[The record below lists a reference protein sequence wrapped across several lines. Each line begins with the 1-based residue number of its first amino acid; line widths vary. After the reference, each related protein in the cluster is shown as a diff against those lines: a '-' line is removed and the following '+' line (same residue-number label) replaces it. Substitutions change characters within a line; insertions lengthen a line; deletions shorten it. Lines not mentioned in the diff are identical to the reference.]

1 MKNNLDPTKHKKVA
15 MFCTGGIRC
24 EKSTAYL
31 REQGFDE
38 VYHLKGGI
46 LKYLEE
52 VPEEETR
59 WRGECFVFD
68 NRVTVNHK
76 LEQGEYDQCHACRM
90 PISES
95 DKARV
100 EYEKGVSC
108 HHCAAKKPS
117 EKVKGL
123 AERERQMTL
132 AKARGDA
139 HIGQPMEQ
147 LIEQR
152 KAQKLK
158 FKEEQREYERAKT
171 AK

>member
-1 MKNNLDPTKHKKVA
+1 M
-15 MFCTGGIRC
+15 
-24 EKSTAYL
+24 
-31 REQGFDE
+31 
-38 VYHLKGGI
+38 
-46 LKYLEE
+46 
-52 VPEEETR
+52 PEEETR

-171 AK
+171 AE

>member
-1 MKNNLDPTKHKKVA
+1 M
-15 MFCTGGIRC
+15 
-24 EKSTAYL
+24 
-31 REQGFDE
+31 
-38 VYHLKGGI
+38 
-46 LKYLEE
+46 
-52 VPEEETR
+52 
-59 WRGECFVFD
+59 
-68 NRVTVNHK
+68 
-76 LEQGEYDQCHACRM
+76 
-90 PISES
+90 
-95 DKARV
+95 
-100 EYEKGVSC
+100 
-108 HHCAAKKPS
+108 
-117 EKVKGL
+117 KGL